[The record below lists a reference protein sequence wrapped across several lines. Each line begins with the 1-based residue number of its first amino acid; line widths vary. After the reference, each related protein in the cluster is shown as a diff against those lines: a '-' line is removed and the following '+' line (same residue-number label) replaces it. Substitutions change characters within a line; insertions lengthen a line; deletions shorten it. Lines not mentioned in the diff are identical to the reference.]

1 MIAVLGLRVPPV
13 KKKTAVVRKV
23 QKEHILTQS
32 HHTHQLSI
40 GDGAAV

>member
-13 KKKTAVVRKV
+13 KKTAVVRKV

-40 GDGAAV
+40 GHGAAV